1 MDKSGYDARN
11 ASKEHPMDKA
21 LLEQGGINV
30 NEALERM
37 IGNEKLLSRLLGKF
51 LEDASCERLAQ
62 AIAVQDA
69 QAAAEAAHTL
79 KGVSGNLSIS
89 TVYDLASRQCDLFRS
104 GAWEEGCALMPQVED
119 ACRIA
124 QDAIRTGA

>member
-1 MDKSGYDARN
+1 
-11 ASKEHPMDKA
+11 MDKA

-37 IGNEKLLSRLLGKF
+37 MGNEKLLSRLLGKF

-104 GAWEEGCALMPQVED
+104 GAWEEGCELMPQVED

>member
-1 MDKSGYDARN
+1 
-11 ASKEHPMDKA
+11 MDKA

-37 IGNEKLLSRLLGKF
+37 MGNEKLLSRLLGKF

-89 TVYDLASRQCDLFRS
+89 TVYDLASR
-104 GAWEEGCALMPQVED
+104 CALMPQVED